1 LAGLPA
7 VCACS
12 GCPRHQSPFPAN
24 GKWKKAPDRFIIVSI
39 PHHRVNSRMK
49 YDPNNIFAKI
59 LRGEV
64 PSVKVYEDE
73 HTLVVPKEH
82 ATDIFDLSPD
92 AASRLIKT
100 TQKIARAVKK
110 AMDAPGVMLAQLNGA
125 AAGQSVFHVHFH
137 VIPRSGGVDMKLHAR
152 EMENPDKLK
161 AVAEKIK
168 AALEKQN

>member
-1 LAGLPA
+1 
-7 VCACS
+7 
-12 GCPRHQSPFPAN
+12 
-24 GKWKKAPDRFIIVSI
+24 
-39 PHHRVNSRMK
+39 MT

-73 HTLVVPKEH
+73 HTLAFMDVMPQVEGHTLVVPKEH
-82 ATDIFDLSPD
+82 AADIFDLSPE
-92 AASRLIKT
+92 AAAALIKT

-110 AMDAPGVMLAQLNGA
+110 GLNAPGVMLAQLNGA